1 MAKVVA
7 HRKRRSSYQTQDDY
21 ATGLSS
27 AQIWDTLNS
36 LLAIAADPIFE
47 YTEFGIDLCLS
58 LLSASMDKRRKVS
71 IHDSVTCR
79 GILFYTS
86 VYSSGSDILAT
97 LQKIGVERNLIVDP
111 MLDALAQNALP
122 AKMLPNSPF
131 TEAALLRHLKQSI
144 EPYLLFRRQVSSR
157 YVKLA
162 DSLGKK
168 NAWLKGE
175 RGLVSESQ
183 EHVNN
188 YMLSVFRAIDKFYPH
203 RGTLASYVTSWMNNA
218 AGSTFNVF
226 IGEAYVVPRSH
237 RRSLAEDGNAGY
249 GNFSL
254 PLEDAAVVPE
264 LPVVDGTTDSQQIF
278 KQLYAIPSLFPAMV
292 DFDFPVILDVDDTAR
307 LTRMPSVRV
316 GDDISHSI
324 FSGHHTAT
332 IVDNL
337 NFNNK
342 RERRRKANG

>member
-7 HRKRRSSYQTQDDY
+7 HRRRRASYQLHDDY

-27 AQIWDTLNS
+27 AQIWDTLNG
-36 LLAIAADPIFE
+36 LLTIAADPIFE

-71 IHDSVTCR
+71 IHSSDVCR
-79 GILFYTS
+79 GILFHTA
-86 VYSSGSDILAT
+86 VYDSGAEILTT

-111 MLDALAQNALP
+111 MLDALAQNVLP
-122 AKMLPNSPF
+122 ARLLPGSPF
-131 TEAALLRHLKQSI
+131 SEEALLRHLRQGI
-144 EPYLLFRRQVSSR
+144 EPYMLFRQQVSQR

-168 NAWLKGE
+168 NAWVKGE
-175 RGLVSESQ
+175 RGLVSDSE

-218 AGSTFNVF
+218 AGSTYSVF

-237 RRSLAEDGNAGY
+237 RRSLVDEGAPSY

-254 PLEDAAVVPE
+254 PLEEAASILDAST
-264 LPVVDGTTDSQQIF
+264 LDGTGDSMQIF
-278 KQLYAIPSLFPAMV
+278 RQLYSIPTLFPAML
-292 DFDFPVILDVDDTAR
+292 DLDLPVTINQADLAR
-307 LTRMPSVRV
+307 LMTVPGVEV
-316 GDDISHSI
+316 KESI
-324 FSGHHTAT
+324 VNQVFNAHHAA
-332 IVDNL
+332 IVADNL